1 MRLTTAM
8 SRMRERKSTVRCA
21 KRWTGWLNS
30 GSTMG
35 IGGVLLSA
43 WGGVSVGLGGLRRA
57 SADVDSL
64 RASAARPGSVQRIV
78 RAILA
83 GYR

>member
-21 KRWTGWLNS
+21 KRWTGCLNS

-35 IGGVLLSA
+35 MGGVLLRG
-43 WGGVSVGLGGLRRA
+43 WLRRG
-57 SADVDSL
+57 
-64 RASAARPGSVQRIV
+64 PVQRTV

-83 GYR
+83 GYRWCPGKPAVTKGPEADSGVAR